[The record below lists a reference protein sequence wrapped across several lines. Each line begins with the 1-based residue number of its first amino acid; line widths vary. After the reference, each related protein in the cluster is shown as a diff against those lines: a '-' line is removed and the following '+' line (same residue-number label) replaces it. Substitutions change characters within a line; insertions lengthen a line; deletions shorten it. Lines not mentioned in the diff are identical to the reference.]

1 VPAPTPTVQATTA
14 AGRRSAFLC
23 VPGWASAEEDMICVL
38 RMQDFISDVQGIGKP
53 FAWVGGRLSGLL
65 PTSGAVSQPAELP
78 ERVPMD
84 LNVEVEQTGAA
95 IGEVQQVIDLE
106 SFY

>member
-1 VPAPTPTVQATTA
+1 
-14 AGRRSAFLC
+14 
-23 VPGWASAEEDMICVL
+23 MICNI

-84 LNVEVEQTGAA
+84 LNVEVEETGAA
-95 IGEVQQVIDLE
+95 IGQAQQVMLYLVLITPKAAAPGLY
-106 SFY
+106 SAS